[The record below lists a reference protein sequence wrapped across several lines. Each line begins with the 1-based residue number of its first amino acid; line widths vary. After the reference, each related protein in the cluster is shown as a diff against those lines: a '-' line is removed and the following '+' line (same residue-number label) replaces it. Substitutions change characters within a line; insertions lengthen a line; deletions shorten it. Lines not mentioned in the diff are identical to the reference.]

1 MPAPVEEINSARS
14 ESLRIKEDSMN
25 GSNKETSVIVSRAD
39 ATSKEEV
46 VDARQ
51 NVELR
56 KDLLLEAPESY
67 IEMDDESGLFKNDSL
82 IPEEEL
88 EHEYLHRPPPS
99 YVTLT
104 PCHVPTAIH
113 QDGETP
119 DLSGD
124 DVNNLTLI
132 PNMLNYNPSC
142 WVPSH
147 DESALCLP
155 QSHQLGSPCNMP
167 INSAELPQMEY
178 CHPPFVVMDEN
189 PFKPSFPMVSNP
201 LYHLD
206 TNNRRIWV
214 PESCSTRGSTSAE
227 RRSPNCIGFN
237 SIHEAD
243 VFMAGDFENEE
254 LLQQHSVNIERFP
267 NRCWR
272 GANPSR
278 AQYEKGS
285 TLRQIFSCPKI
296 DI

>member
-1 MPAPVEEINSARS
+1 MPTPVEEINSARS
-14 ESLRIKEDSMN
+14 ESLCIKEDVMVETN
-25 GSNKETSVIVSRAD
+25 QETSVIVSRGD
-39 ATSKEEV
+39 ATSKEEIME
-46 VDARQ
+46 AKQ
-51 NVELR
+51 NIELR
-56 KDLLLEAPESY
+56 KDLLLQASENY
-67 IEMDDESGLFKNDSL
+67 VEMDEESGLFKNDSL
-82 IPEEEL
+82 IPEEVL
-88 EHEYLHRPPPS
+88 EHEYLRRQPPS

-104 PCHVPTAIH
+104 PCHIPTAIH

-155 QSHQLGSPCNMP
+155 QSHQLGSPCNMA
-167 INSAELPQMEY
+167 INSADLSQMEY
-178 CHPPFVVMDEN
+178 CHPPFMMSDVN
-189 PFKPSFPMVSNP
+189 PFKPSIPMVPNP

-214 PESCSTRGSTSAE
+214 PESCSTRGSTSTE
-227 RRSPNCIGFN
+227 RRSPNCIGLH
-237 SIHEAD
+237 SVHDAD
-243 VFMAGDFENEE
+243 VFMAADFENEE
-254 LLQQHSVNIERFP
+254 MLQQHSVNIERFP

-272 GANPSR
+272 GSNPSR

-285 TLRQIFSCPKI
+285 ALEKVLELTFK
-296 DI
+296 